1 MTKLNFNLVTMNKFR
16 ILLFPFALVYLVITT
31 FRNFLYDVNFL
42 KSNSFD
48 STIIGVG
55 NLSLGG
61 TGKTPFV
68 EFLIKKY
75 SKRFNIALIS
85 RGYKRKSIG
94 FYKADSNSSPDLIG
108 DEPFQIFK
116 KFSNITVAVDKNRA
130 NAISKILNEEKRTN
144 LFILDDSFQHRKV
157 KPNVNIILTTF
168 NDPFYDDCIFPIGN
182 LRESKKSI
190 NRADIVVVTKSPK
203 DLKTDKKN
211 QIKSKLNIAHHQNV
225 FFTSINYGN
234 VLKGDANF
242 KINDLKNKKILIVSG
257 IANSRSFVEFFSQNN
272 IEYEHVN
279 FSDHHNYTQED
290 INKIESDNE
299 SLIITTEKDFQKIQ
313 FLERKNKWSYLE
325 IETKFI
331 GDEEKFDSVLQRSF
345 TM

>member
-1 MTKLNFNLVTMNKFR
+1 MNKFR

-42 KSNSFD
+42 KSYSFD

-157 KPNVNIILTTF
+157 IPDVNIILTTF

-234 VLKGDANF
+234 ILKGDANF
-242 KINDLKNKKILIVSG
+242 KINDLKNKKVLIVSG
-257 IANSRSFVEFFSQNN
+257 IANSGSFVEFFSQNN

-279 FSDHHNYTQED
+279 FSDHHYYTQED

-313 FLERKNKWSYLE
+313 FLERKNKWYYLE

>member
-1 MTKLNFNLVTMNKFR
+1 MNKFR
-16 ILLFPFALVYLVITT
+16 ILLFPLALVYLLITT

-42 KSNSFD
+42 KSYSFN

-272 IEYEHVN
+272 IDYEHVN

-325 IETKFI
+325 IETKLI
-331 GDEEKFDSVLQRSF
+331 GDVAKFDSVLQRSF

>member
-1 MTKLNFNLVTMNKFR
+1 MNKFR
-16 ILLFPFALVYLVITT
+16 IFLFPFALVYLVITT

-42 KSNSFD
+42 KSYSFN

-242 KINDLKNKKILIVSG
+242 KINDLKNKKVLIVSG

-313 FLERKNKWSYLE
+313 FLERKNKWFYLE

>member
-1 MTKLNFNLVTMNKFR
+1 MNKFR
-16 ILLFPFALVYLVITT
+16 ILLFPLALVYFLITT

-42 KSNSFD
+42 KSYSFN

-272 IEYEHVN
+272 IDYEHVN

-325 IETKFI
+325 IETKLI
-331 GDEEKFDSVLQRSF
+331 GDVAKFDSVLQRSF

>member
-1 MTKLNFNLVTMNKFR
+1 MNKYR
-16 ILLFPFALVYLVITT
+16 ILLFPFALVYLIITT

-42 KSNSFD
+42 KSNCFD

-190 NRADIVVVTKSPK
+190 NRANIVVVTKSPN

-313 FLERKNKWSYLE
+313 FLERKNNWSYLE

-331 GDEEKFDSVLQRSF
+331 ADEEKFDSVLQRSF

>member
-1 MTKLNFNLVTMNKFR
+1 MNKFR

-31 FRNFLYDVNFL
+31 FRNFLYNVNFL
-42 KSNSFD
+42 KSYSFD

-242 KINDLKNKKILIVSG
+242 KINDLKNKKVLIVSG

-313 FLERKNKWSYLE
+313 FLERKNKWFYLE

>member
-1 MTKLNFNLVTMNKFR
+1 MIKLNFNLVIMNKFR

-42 KSNSFD
+42 KSYSFN

-168 NDPFYDDCIFPIGN
+168 SDPFYDDCIFPIGN

-257 IANSRSFVEFFSQNN
+257 IANSRLFVEFFSQKN

-331 GDEEKFDSVLQRSF
+331 EDEEKFDSVLQRSF

>member
-1 MTKLNFNLVTMNKFR
+1 MNKFR
-16 ILLFPFALVYLVITT
+16 ILLFPFALVYLGITT
-31 FRNFLYDVNFL
+31 FRNFLYDINFL
-42 KSNSFD
+42 KSYSFD

-157 KPNVNIILTTF
+157 LPNVNIILTTF

-190 NRADIVVVTKSPK
+190 NRSDVVVVTKSPK

-242 KINDLKNKKILIVSG
+242 KINDLKNKKILSVSG
-257 IANSRSFVEFFSQNN
+257 IANSRLFVEFFSQKN

-325 IETKFI
+325 IETKLI
-331 GDEEKFDSVLQRSF
+331 GDEAKFDSVLQRSF

>member
-1 MTKLNFNLVTMNKFR
+1 MNKFR

-42 KSNSFD
+42 KSYSFD

-157 KPNVNIILTTF
+157 IPDVNIILTTF

-234 VLKGDANF
+234 ILKGDANF
-242 KINDLKNKKILIVSG
+242 KINDLKNKKVLIVSG

-279 FSDHHNYTQED
+279 FSDHHYYTQED

-313 FLERKNKWSYLE
+313 FLERKNKWYYLE

>member
-1 MTKLNFNLVTMNKFR
+1 MNKYR

-42 KSNSFD
+42 KSYSFN

-157 KPNVNIILTTF
+157 IPNVNIILTTF
-168 NDPFYDDCIFPIGN
+168 DDPFYDDCILPIGN

-257 IANSRSFVEFFSQNN
+257 IANSQSFVEFFSQNN
-272 IEYEHVN
+272 IEHEHVN
-279 FSDHHNYTQED
+279 FSDHHNYTQKD

-313 FLERKNKWSYLE
+313 FLERKNKWFYLE

>member
-1 MTKLNFNLVTMNKFR
+1 MNKFR

-325 IETKFI
+325 IETKLI
-331 GDEEKFDSVLQRSF
+331 GDVAKFDSVLQRSF

>member
-1 MTKLNFNLVTMNKFR
+1 MIKLNFNLVTMNKFR
-16 ILLFPFALVYLVITT
+16 ILLFPLALVYFLITT
-31 FRNFLYDVNFL
+31 FRNFLFDVNFL
-42 KSNSFD
+42 KSYSFN

-157 KPNVNIILTTF
+157 IPNVNIILTTF

-242 KINDLKNKKILIVSG
+242 KINDLKNKKVLIVSG

-299 SLIITTEKDFQKIQ
+299 NLIITTEKDFQKIQ
-313 FLERKNKWSYLE
+313 FLERKNKWFYLE

>member
-1 MTKLNFNLVTMNKFR
+1 MNKFR

-42 KSNSFD
+42 KSYSFD

-157 KPNVNIILTTF
+157 IPDVNIILTTF

-234 VLKGDANF
+234 ILKGDANF
-242 KINDLKNKKILIVSG
+242 KINDLKNKKVLIVSG

-313 FLERKNKWSYLE
+313 FLERKNKWYYLE

>member
-1 MTKLNFNLVTMNKFR
+1 MNKFR

-42 KSNSFD
+42 KSYSFN

-157 KPNVNIILTTF
+157 IPNVNIILTTF
-168 NDPFYDDCIFPIGN
+168 NDPFYDDCILPIGN

-257 IANSRSFVEFFSQNN
+257 IANSQSFVEFFSQNN
-272 IEYEHVN
+272 IEHEHVN
-279 FSDHHNYTQED
+279 FSDHHNYTQKD

-313 FLERKNKWSYLE
+313 FLERKNKWFYLE

>member
-1 MTKLNFNLVTMNKFR
+1 MIKLNFNLVTMNKFR
-16 ILLFPFALVYLVITT
+16 ILLFPLALVYFLITT
-31 FRNFLYDVNFL
+31 FRNFLFDVNFL
-42 KSNSFD
+42 KSYSFN

-157 KPNVNIILTTF
+157 IPNVNIILTTF

-190 NRADIVVVTKSPK
+190 NRADIVVVTNSPK

-242 KINDLKNKKILIVSG
+242 KINDLKNKKVLIVSG
-257 IANSRSFVEFFSQNN
+257 IANSQSFVEFFSQNN
-272 IEYEHVN
+272 IEHEHVN
-279 FSDHHNYTQED
+279 FSDHHNYTQKD

-313 FLERKNKWSYLE
+313 FLERKNKWFYLE

>member
-1 MTKLNFNLVTMNKFR
+1 MNKFR
-16 ILLFPFALVYLVITT
+16 ILLFPFALVYLLITT

-42 KSNSFD
+42 KSYSFN

-157 KPNVNIILTTF
+157 IPNVNIILTTF

-242 KINDLKNKKILIVSG
+242 KINDLKNKKVLIVSG

-299 SLIITTEKDFQKIQ
+299 NLIITTEKDFQKIQ
-313 FLERKNKWSYLE
+313 FLERKNKWFYLE